1 MKNLLVNLALVLLSA
16 AAIATLM
23 VLPMIAVLAAVIA
36 LALWMGLTSSGR
48 RAGSVTLISLS
59 TLRGRLGSSSVIVVG
74 MAGVVGVLIALL
86 AMGEGFRATLQGS
99 GRDDTAIVTR
109 SGAVAESSSAL
120 VRSDIDVISQAPGV
134 ERGEGG
140 DALMSAELVVPVN
153 VSARSGGESSN
164 IALRGV
170 DPFAWTLRPTL
181 KIVEGRAFKPGL
193 HELVVGRSARVRFA
207 GLNPGDDV
215 KLGTEVW
222 RVVGVFESG
231 QAYDSELW
239 GDRQSVA
246 ATYRRGSSVSSVQL
260 KLAGSN
266 GLRQLQAALQSDPR
280 ITVEAVTTREFFAR
294 QSKSLFELTKIVGLA
309 VGIIMGIGA
318 LFGAWNCMFAAVGNR
333 AREIATLRALGFQG
347 VPVVISVMLEA
358 MLLALVGGVLGAVLV
373 WLIFN
378 GHTVSTLNGFNQF
391 AFQFKVSPELVLSGL
406 KWALAIGFIG
416 GLFPA
421 VHAANMQL
429 AEALRES

>member
-318 LFGAWNCMFAAVGNR
+318 LFGALNCMFAAVGNR